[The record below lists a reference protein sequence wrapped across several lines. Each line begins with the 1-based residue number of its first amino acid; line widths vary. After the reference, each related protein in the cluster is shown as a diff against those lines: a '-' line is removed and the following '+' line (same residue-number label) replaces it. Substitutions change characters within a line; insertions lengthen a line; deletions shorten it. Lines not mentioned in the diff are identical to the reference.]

1 MRTSKLLTLGAVIAG
16 MAAMFACDRRDDGT
30 RTSRGR
36 TGEPRN
42 TTDYRSPDGRAT
54 ADDHSWLTKAAEM
67 NLAEIETGR
76 LAESKATNSDVKQF
90 GQQMAE
96 DHQKANA
103 ELGQLAK
110 KKGMTLPTRPDDLHT
125 KAAADLADLSGA
137 DIDRKYMDM
146 MVTDHE
152 KAVSLFESHT
162 NASDADVKA
171 FAEKMVPALR
181 HHLQMAKDLRGKL
194 GAPKAD

>member
-1 MRTSKLLTLGAVIAG
+1 MRISKLLTLGALLAG
-16 MAAMFACDRRDDGT
+16 LAALFACDRRDDGN
-30 RTSRGR
+30 RTSRTR
-36 TGEPRN
+36 SGEPRS
-42 TTDYRSPDGRAT
+42 TDYRTPDGRST
-54 ADDHSWLTKAAEM
+54 AADTSWLAQAAEA

-76 LAESKATNSDVKQF
+76 LAESKASNADVKQF
-90 GQQMAE
+90 GQHMAE

-103 ELGQLAK
+103 QLGDLAK

-137 DIDRKYMDM
+137 DFDRKYMDM

-162 NASDADVKA
+162 DASDADVKA
-171 FAEKMVPALR
+171 FAEKTLPTLK
-181 HHLQMAKDLRGKL
+181 HHLQMAKDVRGKL
-194 GAPKAD
+194 GTPKAD